1 MSLLKLE
8 NHLLSILE
16 SLHDAVIVVLNDS
29 TIVFINKAYTDQFGV
44 PASKII
50 NKKLSDIEP
59 YSRILEVVKDGVK
72 RINDYSYVH
81 SLQKHV
87 RANITPLLENG
98 KMIGVVTIMQD
109 ISEITS
115 LQIELS
121 KYKDYSMQLQQQLDS
136 KNYSRLTTNAPEMQQ
151 AVDMTKNIAKTDAT
165 VVLYGESGVGKEVFA
180 KAIHESSDRF
190 NKPFIPINM
199 ASIPEALFE
208 SEMFGYAEGSFTGS
222 RKGGKK
228 GILEMANGGT
238 LLLDEIGDM
247 SLNNQAKLLRVIQE
261 RQFHKIGGT
270 KLISIDVRLICA
282 TNANLRKKID
292 EGSFRE
298 DLYYRI
304 NVVPI
309 TIPPLRNRK
318 EDIKS
323 LSEVILNDIMPRYN
337 KQVTIEEEVFEK
349 MKLYDWPGNV
359 RELFNVLERM
369 VAFSNKFN
377 LEIDDLPDYIQQNE
391 TASMEK
397 FEQSTLPAYIKE
409 TKLKHVL
416 ERKEKEIIEYVMK
429 TSKSRTE
436 AIESLG
442 ISRKTFY
449 EKIKK
454 YNIM

>member
-1 MSLLKLE
+1 MKLE

-16 SLHDAVIVVLNDS
+16 SLHDAVIVILNDS

-44 PASKII
+44 PAEKII
-50 NKKLSDIEP
+50 NKKMSDIEP
-59 YSRILEVVKDGVK
+59 DSRILEVLKDGAK

-87 RANITPLLENG
+87 RANITPLLEKG
-98 KMIGVVTIMQD
+98 QMIGVVTIMQD

-121 KYKDYSMQLQQQLDS
+121 KYKDYSMQLQKQLDS
-136 KNYSRLTTNAPEMQQ
+136 KNYSRLKTSVPEMQN

-180 KAIHESSDRF
+180 KAIHESSARF

-208 SEMFGYAEGSFTGS
+208 SEMFGYTEGSFTGS

-261 RQFHKIGGT
+261 RQFNKIGGT
-270 KLISIDVRLICA
+270 KLTSIDVRLICA

-292 EGSFRE
+292 EGTFRE

-337 KQVTIEEEVFEK
+337 KQVTIEDEAFEV
-349 MKLYDWPGNV
+349 MKRYSWPGNV

-369 VAFSNKFN
+369 VAFSDKVH
-377 LEIDDLPDYIQQNE
+377 LGVEDLPDSIQYNAEVPIETFDQN
-391 TASMEK
+391 
-397 FEQSTLPAYIKE
+397 TLPTYKKE
-409 TKLKHVL
+409 TSLKLVI
-416 ERKEKEIIEYVMK
+416 ERKEKEIIQYVME
-429 TSKSRTE
+429 TSDNRSE
-436 AIESLG
+436 AIERLG

-454 YNIM
+454 YDLF